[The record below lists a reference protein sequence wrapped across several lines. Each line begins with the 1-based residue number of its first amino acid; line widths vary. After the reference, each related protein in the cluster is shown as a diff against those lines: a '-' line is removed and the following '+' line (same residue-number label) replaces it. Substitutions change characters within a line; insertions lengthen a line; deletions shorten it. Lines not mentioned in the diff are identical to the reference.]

1 MASPMKEGILHI
13 LQYKFGMNTSTKKPD
28 EDISASRATLPGN
41 SLIMEENELY
51 STIPQAVNQFTV
63 TVQKTE
69 ASMRCELHGTY
80 VLIPG
85 KDSLILK
92 DPRTKQDVYKWPY
105 NYLRRYGIDQAT
117 FTFEAGRRCDSGQG
131 LFLFETKAVKEIFHI
146 IDAAVKEKESKKKQQ
161 RLSLTS
167 DSSEASTASS
177 RQLLSVASL
186 AQESSG
192 EKSSSGGRMPPTKGT
207 DSNRKVK
214 KRKENRDRKGNTP
227 SGAKGA
233 ERNLPTTSDWEGA
246 GEIVYATVKY
256 PKGKPTKVTVDELT
270 VNSTTYRDSYSDDS
284 SIDPVYENVSDIES
298 LLSFEE
304 EPSFLKDIQKSTCEN
319 SQSSF
324 EDQNPPSPTD
334 SVPDYE
340 NIAVEHNQLT
350 SERDH
355 DEGPAARE
363 EAEPHQAP
371 PGAKHKERD
380 ASLSSGASKAT
391 KAKFPAG
398 IQEVLTDLYSKE
410 LSKAREGKLEKLGRS
425 SELQRKY

>member
-1 MASPMKEGILHI
+1 
-13 LQYKFGMNTSTKKPD
+13 
-28 EDISASRATLPGN
+28 
-41 SLIMEENELY
+41 
-51 STIPQAVNQFTV
+51 VNQFTV

-69 ASMRCELHGTY
+69 ASTRCELQGTY

-105 NYLRRYGIDQAT
+105 NYLRRYGIDQVN

-131 LFLFETKAVKEIFHI
+131 LFVFETKAVKEIFHI

-167 DSSEASTASS
+167 VSSEASTASS

-186 AQESSG
+186 GQESSD
-192 EKSSSGGRMPPTKGT
+192 EKSSSGGRVLPTKGT

-214 KRKENRDRKGNTP
+214 KRKENRDRKGNTSP

-233 ERNLPTTSDWEGA
+233 ERNLPATNDREGV
-246 GEIVYATVKY
+246 GEVVYATVKY
-256 PKGKPTKVTVDELT
+256 PEGKPTKVNVEEST
-270 VNSTTYRDSYSDDS
+270 VNPTTYRDSYSDDS
-284 SIDPVYENVSDIES
+284 FIDPVYENVSDIES

-319 SQSSF
+319 SPSSF
-324 EDQNPPSPTD
+324 EDQNIPSPTG
-334 SVPDYE
+334 SIPDYE
-340 NIAVEHNQLT
+340 NIAVERNQLI
-350 SERDH
+350 SEGDH
-355 DEGPAARE
+355 GEGSAARE
-363 EAEPHQAP
+363 EAELHQTS

-410 LSKAREGKLEKLGRS
+410 LSKAREGKLEKIGRS